1 MNEDKLYDQAERG
14 RQAQNLLEN
23 TVLWDGFAI
32 LERDYIQAW
41 KATPARDA
49 MAREKWW
56 IAVNMIGKLRENL
69 ITVLNNGKLAQADL
83 SLRATRANKAA

>member
-1 MNEDKLYDQAERG
+1 MSDDKLYDEIERATQARY
-14 RQAQNLLEN
+14 LLEN
-23 TVLWDGFAI
+23 AVLWDCFNI
-32 LERDYIQAW
+32 LERDYILAW

-83 SLRATRANKAA
+83 SLRAKVNKAA